1 MVLNSQ
7 KISVHEFDMWVHQ
20 PENVDTQY
28 EFIGGEI
35 VEVVSNSKSSNTGL
49 LIGSFIT
56 VHVHNHDLGHT
67 TGADGGYQVGDE
79 RYIPD
84 MGFISK
90 ARMPEL
96 ENASYISIAP
106 DLALEVISPTDTTRQ
121 ITAKVA
127 NYLAAQTTVWLVYP
141 HDEEIEIYA
150 PAQAMVKL
158 TKDDELDGGTIL
170 PDFKLSLQTVFN
182 S

>member
-7 KISVHEFDMWVHQ
+7 IISVQEFDTWVHQ
-20 PENVDTQY
+20 PENANIQY
-28 EFIGGEI
+28 ELIGGEI

-67 TGADGGYQVGDE
+67 TGADGGYQIGDE

-84 MGFISK
+84 MGFIAK
-90 ARMPEL
+90 ARMPKL
-96 ENASYISIAP
+96 EDASYISIAP

-127 NYLAAQTTVWLVYP
+127 NYLAAQTIVWLVYP
-141 HDEEIEIYA
+141 HDEEVEIYA
-150 PAQAMVKL
+150 PTQPMVKL
-158 TKDDELDGGTIL
+158 TKNDTLDGGTIL
-170 PDFKLSLQTVFN
+170 PDFKLSLKTIFN